1 MRDIIKKLEDNYLK
15 KELAEFKVGDTIK
28 VHFRVQEGEKERLH
42 AFEGVVI
49 KKGGRGI
56 NANFTV
62 RKISYG
68 IGVER
73 IFPLHSPLLERIEVK
88 STGKVRR
95 AKLYYL
101 RHKIGKGTKIKKR
114 IVSVPEEGV
123 QEKIETES
131 AAPGE
136 EKEGKTE

>member
-1 MRDIIKKLEDNYLK
+1 MRDTIKKLEENYLK
-15 KELAEFKVGDTIK
+15 KDLAEFKVGDTVK
-28 VHFRVQEGEKERLH
+28 VYFRVQEGEKERIH
-42 AFEGVVI
+42 TFEGVVI

-73 IFPLHSPLLERIEVK
+73 IFPLHSPLIEKIEIVN
-88 STGKVRR
+88 TGRVRR

-101 RHKIGKGTKIKKR
+101 RHKIGKGTKIRKR
-114 IVSVPEEGV
+114 IVTIPEEGTMEEV
-123 QEKIETES
+123 ETQNTP
-131 AAPGE
+131 ALE
-136 EKEGKTE
+136 EKEKKE

>member
-1 MRDIIKKLEDNYLK
+1 MQNIINFVEEKYLK
-15 KELAEFKVGDTIK
+15 KEIPEFKVGDTVK
-28 VHFRVQEGEKERLH
+28 VHFRVQEGEKERIH
-42 AFEGVVI
+42 IFEGVVI

-56 NANFTV
+56 NKNFTV

-73 IFPLHSPLLERIEVK
+73 IFPLHSPLLEKVEVVN
-88 STGKVRR
+88 TGRVRR

-114 IVSVPEEGV
+114 IVSVPEEGTPEQLENETV
-123 QEKIETES
+123 TETGEKK
-131 AAPGE
+131 E
-136 EKEGKTE
+136 ENK

>member
-1 MRDIIKKLEDNYLK
+1 MRDTIKKLEENYLK
-15 KELAEFKVGDTIK
+15 KELAEFKVGDTVK

-49 KKGGRGI
+49 KKGGRSI

-73 IFPLHSPLLERIEVK
+73 IFPLHSPLLENIEVIN
-88 STGKVRR
+88 TGRVRR

-114 IVSVPEEGV
+114 IISVPEEGV
-123 QEKIETES
+123 KEPIETES
-131 AAPGE
+131 APPLEEKGE
-136 EKEGKTE
+136 E